1 MISIHEQHVYHN
13 DLSLNNIFVTK
24 KKIERNVDDYDFK
37 IGGFTKA
44 IHENKGNCIKLLL
57 L

>member
-57 L
+57 